1 MLPPPVD
8 PRTQA
13 EVAAQTERWAEAFT
27 ALSVPPT
34 VEALT
39 GRVLDEAVINP
50 ATGKSI
56 ASRHQWLDAALA
68 AEISG
73 TAGVEAVR
81 VKGWLA
87 PGTVV
92 QVPPLAEAL
101 VGKVLAQ
108 PTLTDARGSLL
119 ATRGELISHSAAEAA
134 SYGSTSVL
142 VTLPMDAGAAL
153 IRLFSSYAYAVTERL
168 NLAPDK
174 HFLAF
179 LDMLGVSLRPPY
191 PARVPLTFALA
202 ASSPVDALV
211 TAGTQVAATDATT
224 GEEIVFETE
233 RDLLANR
240 ATLTALAT
248 LDPLTDRYCD
258 HSALIQPGLGFVTE
272 QGISPFTGEE
282 PLPHALYLAADG
294 LMNLQGLQQL
304 TLSIYSPELAALMA
318 LPIVWE
324 RWDGVA
330 AWQAVPVGAQAPTS
344 SGAPWQLTFAPAALP
359 LASTANG
366 LTARWLRGRLATAL
380 PAGTLTVLDAATAQY
395 QLAYPALPPRI
406 VVRQTPYD
414 ASKPFYP
421 FGDNAP
427 LAQYF
432 YLDAGESLA
441 QAGATVTLDVTMD
454 VPGVT
459 TSNLCLTWA
468 ARVNGKWVDLGSAG
482 PGCPAT
488 ASAYA
493 FSDGTAAFTKSGQ
506 VRFQVP
512 TGWNPDTMYG
522 HEGYWIRVA
531 LTGSYATPP
540 RVQTLRVGYAWKLPR
555 IERISARATVGR
567 SGLQPD
573 IGFFNLQ
580 QLDLSKDF
588 YPLGEQP
595 RFNDTLALAAAE
607 VLGRAGTTVT
617 LTVTLRNPN
626 TTPATGSPVTT
637 VATTGN
643 PVLAW
648 EVWNG
653 QSWIEVG
660 RSSTSADSPSPNP
673 YQFRDTTRA
682 LTRHGS
688 GTSGQVSFTLP
699 ATVGQ
704 TTVNG
709 EESYWLRARLVSG
722 NYGSDATYSQV
733 KNQSGQL
740 VYTSEGVPVYQL
752 VPATFAPPV
761 IASLQVAYAYQPPD
775 ATPTTLTHNSFT
787 WADVTALAADT
798 GGFFAPFLP
807 SAEQYPALYLG
818 FSPRLPNSPVTLYV
832 EAEAPIR
839 PPKET
844 ERPAVPP
851 QVPWEYLAADGWRPL
866 GVFDES
872 QNFTRPGLLQFLGP
886 ADAIAADRLGYTNL
900 FWLRAGWQ
908 AGEFMSPA
916 HLHRLVTNTTW
927 ASQVATI
934 REETL
939 GPSNGEPGQRFR
951 TRQSPVLPGQQ
962 LEVREPRIPSAE
974 EQARL
979 AQQAEPD
986 GVRVVADESGQVQ
999 EVWVRWHE
1007 VPAFHASGPDDRHYM
1022 LDHLTGEVLFGNGR
1036 LGMIPPMGQNAIR
1049 MARYRIG
1056 GGTRGNQPA
1065 QSVVQLKTTVPY
1077 VDSVT
1082 NHEAALGGTEQEALA
1097 SARERGPRWLRH
1109 RTRAVTWEDFA
1120 DLAEEAA
1127 PTEVSRVLVVTP
1139 IFDPLATLSGAATS
1153 APAEHVGVVGL
1164 LLVPQSN
1171 AARPALTLEL
1181 AERVREYV
1189 QARSSPTL
1197 DLWVSEPGWVE
1208 VSVQAEVA
1216 SVTLEQ
1222 ADQVRTA
1229 ILAALAQFLHPLM
1242 GGRTGQGWPFNQLPH
1257 PSDFY
1262 GLIEGLPGVDHVHT
1276 LALTLAE
1283 PIGEAG
1289 TLAPITTPSAP
1300 HYLVYSGTH
1309 SVTMLL

>member
-1 MLPPPVD
+1 MA
-8 PRTQA
+8 T
-13 EVAAQTERWAEAFT
+13 QTERWAEAFT
-27 ALSVPPT
+27 AVSVAPT

-39 GRVLDEAVINP
+39 GRVLDEAMVDP
-50 ATGKSI
+50 ATGKAL
-56 ASRHQWLDAALA
+56 ASRHQWVDAALA
-68 AEISG
+68 AQLSAVVG
-73 TAGVEAVR
+73 LAAVR

-108 PTLTDARGSLL
+108 PTLTDARGTLL
-119 ATRGELISHSAAEAA
+119 ATRGDLLTQSAAQAA
-134 SYGSTSVL
+134 SHGSTPIL

-153 IRLFSSYAYAVTERL
+153 IRLFSGYAYAVSERL

-179 LDMLGVSLRPPY
+179 LDMLGLALRPPY

-233 RDLLANR
+233 RDLLVNR
-240 ATLTALAT
+240 ATLSAIAT
-248 LDPLTDRYCD
+248 LDPLADRYRD
-258 HSALIQPGLGFVTE
+258 HSPLIQPGVGLVTE
-272 QGISPFTGEE
+272 QGISPFAGEE
-282 PLPHALYLAADG
+282 PLPHALYLAADA
-294 LMNLQGLQQL
+294 LMGLQGLQQL
-304 TLSIYSPELAALMA
+304 TLSLYSPELAALMA

-324 RWDGVA
+324 RWDGIS
-330 AWQAVPVGAQAPTS
+330 WQPIPVGAQAPTT
-344 SGAPWQLTFAPAALP
+344 SGTPWQLAFAPATLP
-359 LASTANG
+359 LASVANG
-366 LTARWLRGRLATAL
+366 VTARWLRGRLATAL

-395 QLAYPALPPRI
+395 QIAYPALPPRI

-414 ASKPFYP
+414 ARKPFYP

-454 VPGVT
+454 VPGVAA
-459 TSNLCLTWA
+459 SNLCLTWA
-468 ARVNGKWVDLGSAG
+468 ARINGKWVDLGSAG
-482 PGCPAT
+482 RGCPT
-488 ASAYA
+488 TTSNYG

-512 TGWNPDTMYG
+512 AGWNADTMYG

-531 LTGSYATPP
+531 LTGGYSTPP

-573 IGFFNLQ
+573 KGFFNLQ
-580 QLDLSKDF
+580 ELDLSKDF

-626 TTPATGSPVTT
+626 PTPAASSPVTP
-637 VATTGN
+637 VTTAGK
-643 PVLAW
+643 PILAW
-648 EVWNG
+648 EVWDG
-653 QSWIEVG
+653 TRWLEVG
-660 RSSTSADSPSPNP
+660 RSSTQADSPTPNP

-682 LTRHGS
+682 LTLNGS
-688 GTSGQVSFTLP
+688 GSSGQISFTLP

-704 TTVNG
+704 TTVSG
-709 EESYWLRARLVSG
+709 EESYWVRARLISG

-733 KNQSGQL
+733 RNQSNQL
-740 VYTSEGVPVYQL
+740 VYTSEGVPIYQL

-761 IASLQVAYAYQPPD
+761 IASLQLAYSYQPPD
-775 ATPTTLTHNSFT
+775 ATPTTLTLNSFA
-787 WADVTALAADT
+787 WAEVTALAADT
-798 GGFFAPFLP
+798 GGYFVPFLP
-807 SAEQYPALYLG
+807 PTEQYPALYLG
-818 FSPRLPNSPVTLYV
+818 FSPRLPNSPVTLYI
-832 EAEAPIR
+832 EADAPIR

-844 ERPAVPP
+844 DRPAVPP
-851 QVPWEYLAADGWRPL
+851 QVPWEYLAAEGWRPL
-866 GVFDES
+866 GVLDES
-872 QNFTRPGLLQFLGP
+872 ENFTRPGLLRFLGP

-908 AGEFMSPA
+908 AGEFISPA
-916 HLHRLVTNTTW
+916 HLHRLGTNTTW

-934 REETL
+934 RDETL

-962 LEVREPRIPSAE
+962 LEVRESRVPSAE

-979 AQQAEPD
+979 AQEEGAD
-986 GVRVVADESGQVQ
+986 SVRVVADDSGQVQ

-1007 VPAFHASGPDDRHYM
+1007 VPTFHASGSDDRHYT
-1022 LDHLTGEVLFGNGR
+1022 LDHLTGEVTFGDGR
-1036 LGMIPPMGQNAIR
+1036 WGMIPPRGQNALR

-1065 QSVVQLKTTVPY
+1065 QSVVQLKATVPY
-1077 VDSVT
+1077 VDSAT
-1082 NHEAALGGTEQEALA
+1082 NHTAAQGGAEQEALA
-1097 SARERGPRWLRH
+1097 SVRERGPRVLRH
-1109 RTRAVTWEDFA
+1109 RDRAVTWEDFA

-1127 PTEVSRVLVVTP
+1127 PTEVARALVVTP
-1139 IFDPLATLSGAATS
+1139 IFDPLATLSGATTS

-1164 LLVPQSN
+1164 LLVPQSS
-1171 AARPALTLEL
+1171 APRPALTLEL
-1181 AERVREYV
+1181 AERVREFV
-1189 QARSSPTL
+1189 AARSSPTL

-1222 ADQVRTA
+1222 ADQVRTQ
-1229 ILAALAQFLHPLM
+1229 ILSALAQFLHPLT
-1242 GGRTGQGWPFNQLPH
+1242 GGRAGQGWPFNQVPH

-1262 GLIEGLPGVDHVHT
+1262 GLIEGLSGVDHVHT
-1276 LALTLAE
+1276 LSLTLAE
-1283 PIGEAG
+1283 PSGDAG
-1289 TLAPITTPSAP
+1289 TLEPTTTPNAP
-1300 HYLVYSGTH
+1300 HFLVYSGTH